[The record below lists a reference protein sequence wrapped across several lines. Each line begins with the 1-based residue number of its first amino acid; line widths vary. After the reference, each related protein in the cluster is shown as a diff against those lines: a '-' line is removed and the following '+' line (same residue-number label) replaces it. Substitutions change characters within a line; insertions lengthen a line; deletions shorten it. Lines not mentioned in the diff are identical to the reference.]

1 MTLLALLPLICLE
14 ENVNKNA
21 DKCKYLIGSQPGVLM
36 LKSNQI
42 MVRVGGGYATLQ
54 EHIRQVGPFECVKIY
69 KVMKGNPEK
78 GEPSM
83 PFKSA
88 VKFYLTKHK
97 SPDRIVK

>member
-1 MTLLALLPLICLE
+1 
-14 ENVNKNA
+14 
-21 DKCKYLIGSQPGVLM
+21 M

-97 SPDRIVK
+97 SPDKIVKQYMSSDDGEQMDLFENAIKFLREK